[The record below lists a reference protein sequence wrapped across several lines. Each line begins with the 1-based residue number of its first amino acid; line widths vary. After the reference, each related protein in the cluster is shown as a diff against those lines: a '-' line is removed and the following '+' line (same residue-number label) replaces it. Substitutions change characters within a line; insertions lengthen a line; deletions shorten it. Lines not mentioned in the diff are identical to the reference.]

1 VLPWLTATA
10 VSLLGG
16 IAAGWFASWT
26 SLLLFDTGS
35 WTVLL
40 FACVAFGV
48 AGFGQARIVRVFR
61 PSMVP
66 TSVPSKRAWWLG
78 CLVLVTILVWV

>member
-1 VLPWLTATA
+1 MLPWLTATA
-10 VSLLGG
+10 LSLLGG
-16 IAAGWFASWT
+16 IAAGYLVSWS

-48 AGFGQARIVRVFR
+48 AGFGQARVVRAFR
-61 PSMVP
+61 PPMVS

-78 CLVLVTILVWV
+78 CLVLIAILVWV